1 MNFQVERLKQLPPR
15 TGKRWQGALFRSPTW
30 VKEDED
36 SKPFRPWAAL
46 WVSTDTGL
54 ISRPVIESTPDKKF
68 SLALDGL
75 VNLACDPQ
83 FGGYRP
89 EKLEVRDPAL
99 ADYLIEVLSGTGIQV
114 ECRDRLMAFDE
125 VYNELIKQLSPDAV
139 LPDALKA
146 KGVTVEMMRSYAD
159 AAAEFY
165 AARPWQHLCD
175 VDLIWIESPV
185 IDPLLRYASIMG
197 NGGMTYGIGFY
208 DSPAAFETFVSGQ
221 GMEAIQRNQY
231 WTLLFGGIEEL
242 PFGDADLWED
252 ESLPVASDEAYPL
265 ALCYDPRGKHRRPQ
279 PDTLAFLEGLLRAL
293 ARTTEAEMDSGRWQR
308 AVPTFQGEKTFTLN
322 LPGLLESGAKAKKG
336 DTKSGRMPDRRAM
349 EKVHAD
355 IERIL
360 EQHEFASEEEMLDFL
375 NANIVGKPVPP
386 QPPSTPLEK
395 AQDLCYEAFEAR
407 GRRVI
412 QLARQ
417 ALEISPDCVD
427 AYVILAETRSD
438 AQEAYAFYEKGV
450 EAGERL
456 LGKAFFAEEAGR
468 FWGILETRP
477 YMRALL
483 GLAQTLED
491 LGRRNE
497 AIGHYQKLLQLNPND
512 NQGAR
517 DFLLPCLLVEGRL
530 EEARA
535 LWKTYKD
542 DPSAIWT
549 YGRALLAFLEKG
561 DNQTARKHL
570 RHAVESNPYVPEYL
584 LEEKPERMVPDMYR
598 HGSEEEAIICAETL
612 GKAWQVHPQ
621 ALEWLEER
629 TNR

>member
-1 MNFQVERLKQLPPR
+1 MNFQVERLKKLPLR
-15 TGKRWQGALFRSPTW
+15 AGERWQGALFRSPTW
-30 VKEDED
+30 VKEDEYP
-36 SKPFRPWAAL
+36 KPFRPWAAL
-46 WVSTDTGL
+46 WVSASTGM
-54 ISRPVIESTPDKKF
+54 IGMPVMESTPDKNF

-75 VNLACDPQ
+75 VNFACDSE

-99 ADYLIEVLSGTGIQV
+99 ADYLEKILSGTGTQV

-125 VYNELIKQLSPDAV
+125 AYNELVKQLSQDAV

-146 KGVTVEMMRSYAD
+146 KGVTVEMMRSYAE
-159 AAAEFY
+159 AAKEFY
-165 AARPWQHLCD
+165 AARPWRHLCD

-185 IDPLLRYASIMG
+185 IDPGLRYASVMG

-208 DSPAAFETFVSGQ
+208 DSPAAFEVFISGQ
-221 GMEAIQRNQY
+221 GMEALGRNQY

-252 ESLPVASDEAYPL
+252 ESLPVASDQAYPL
-265 ALCYDPRGKHRRPQ
+265 AMCYDPRGKHRRPQ
-279 PDTLAFLEGLLRAL
+279 PDTLAFFEGLLRAL
-293 ARTTEAEMDSGRWQR
+293 ARTSEAQIDSGRWQQT
-308 AVPTFQGEKTFTLN
+308 VPTFQGEKTFTLN
-322 LPGLLESGAKAKKG
+322 LPGLLEAASEAKGGDAKAPLL
-336 DTKSGRMPDRRAM
+336 PDRRAM
-349 EKVHAD
+349 EKVQAD
-355 IERIL
+355 IQRML
-360 EQHEFASEEEMLDFL
+360 ENHEFASDEEMMDFL
-375 NANIVGKPVPP
+375 NANIAGKPVPP

-438 AQEAYAFYEKGV
+438 PREAQEFYAKGV

-456 LGKAFFAEEAGR
+456 LGKEFFASEAGH
-468 FWGILETRP
+468 FWGLLETRP

-483 GLAQTLED
+483 GLAQSLED
-491 LGRRNE
+491 LGRRKE
-497 AIGHYQKLLQLNPND
+497 AIGHYQDLLRLNPND

-517 DFLLPCLLVEGRL
+517 DYLLPCLLIEGRL
-530 EEARA
+530 EEAKA
-535 LWKTYKD
+535 LWRAYKD
-542 DPSAIWT
+542 DTSAIWT
-549 YGRALLAFLEKG
+549 YGRALLTFLEKG
-561 DNQTARKHL
+561 DNPTARKHL
-570 RHAVESNPYVPEYL
+570 RQAVESNPYVPKHL
-584 LEEKPERMVPDMYR
+584 LEEAPEPLVPDMYR
-598 HGSEEEAIICAETL
+598 PGSQEEAIVCAEML
-612 GKAWQVHPQ
+612 ADAWQAHPQ

-629 TNR
+629 TS